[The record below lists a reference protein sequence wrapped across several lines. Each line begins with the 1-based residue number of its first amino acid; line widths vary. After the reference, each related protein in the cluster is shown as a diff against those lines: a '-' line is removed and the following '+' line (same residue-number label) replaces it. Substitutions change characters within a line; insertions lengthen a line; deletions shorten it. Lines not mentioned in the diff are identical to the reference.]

1 MQNATLQGLPV
12 PGANATSNDASFHFS
27 PQLNINPAEELKQK
41 ASKVAQI
48 GTSYMSSV
56 LGVKPSADS
65 IKADLSK
72 SKVELSKMAKCAP
85 AQLVGCPAHAPA
97 ACTRCGCWSSL
108 QSHGSRSRCRRAPGL
123 VGGFVAGSVVG
134 YRFG

>member
-1 MQNATLQGLPV
+1 MVKKTQDIVVSGCLVG
-12 PGANATSNDASFHFS
+12 GAAAAGACYMGWVK
-27 PQLNINPAEELKQK
+27 PEELKQK

-48 GTSYMSSV
+48 GTNYMSSV